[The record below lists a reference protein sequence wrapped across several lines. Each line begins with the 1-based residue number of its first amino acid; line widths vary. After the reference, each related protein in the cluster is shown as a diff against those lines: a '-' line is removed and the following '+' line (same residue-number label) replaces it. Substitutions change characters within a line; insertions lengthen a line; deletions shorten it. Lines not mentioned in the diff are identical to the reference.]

1 MIEEQISY
9 KVIMENEIYNKLINS
24 IKEGNAELFIKTL
37 IDFYDDNDK
46 VKMPKCIYLRDYLR
60 YYVEGDTV
68 YSLVRR
74 ENGKDICFHRSG
86 YDDNP
91 FNMEEF
97 VRQNTKGYYLYKN
110 RIFDLRNYKSWC
122 DYGDG
127 YYEYTPYLEEVVSL
141 DNIERIR

>member
-1 MIEEQISY
+1 MIEEQINY
-9 KVIMENEIYNKLINS
+9 KVIMEDEVYNKLINS

-37 IDFYDDNDK
+37 IDFYDANDK
-46 VKMPKCIYLRDYLR
+46 IKMPKCIYLRDYLR
-60 YYVEGDTV
+60 YYVKGDTE

-74 ENGKDICFHRSG
+74 ENGKDIRFHRSG

-110 RIFDLRNYKSWC
+110 RIFDLRNYKTWC
-122 DYGDG
+122 GYGDG
-127 YYEYTPYLEEVVSL
+127 YYEYTPYLEEIVSL
-141 DNIERIR
+141 DDIERIK